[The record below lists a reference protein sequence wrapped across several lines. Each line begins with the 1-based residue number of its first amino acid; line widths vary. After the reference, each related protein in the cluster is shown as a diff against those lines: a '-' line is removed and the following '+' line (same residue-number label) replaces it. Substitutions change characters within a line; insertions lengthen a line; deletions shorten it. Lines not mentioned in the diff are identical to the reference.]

1 MSVFVMM
8 SVNPYHTKKMIAK
21 FPMDAPLKG
30 SWNIIGFISKKRR
43 KKRMDT
49 TKSST
54 FWEGVNI

>member
-1 MSVFVMM
+1 MM
-8 SVNPYHTKKMIAK
+8 SVNPYHTKKMMAK
-21 FPMDAPLKG
+21 LPMDAPLKG
-30 SWNIIGFISKKRR
+30 SWNIMGFISKKRR